1 MNIQNKLPFYLILF
15 VYLLEKFFIL
25 HNHILMYQEI
35 YKKGGRKFAIPN
47 LVPLGCLPFAR
58 ALNPDTGACFQE
70 ITALAKLHNEALSQ
84 VLQKLESQLHG
95 FKYSIA
101 DSYSS
106 LSERINN
113 PSKYGMS
120 RLFSC
125 CRMYFTIVIIWY
137 FISIKN

>member
-1 MNIQNKLPFYLILF
+1 
-15 VYLLEKFFIL
+15 
-25 HNHILMYQEI
+25 MYQEI

-70 ITALAKLHNEALSQ
+70 ITALAKLHNEALSK

-106 LSERINN
+106 LSESINN
-113 PSKYGMS
+113 PQNMVCHGHFHVVECILLS
-120 RLFSC
+120 L
-125 CRMYFTIVIIWY
+125 
-137 FISIKN
+137 